1 MGKLVTV
8 RTRDMSEPI
17 KDTLVTNSIPFE
29 MPGANF
35 AVYDYKYKT

>member
-1 MGKLVTV
+1 MGKLVTAI
-8 RTRDMSEPI
+8 TRDMTEPI

-35 AVYDYKYKT
+35 VIYGYKYKT